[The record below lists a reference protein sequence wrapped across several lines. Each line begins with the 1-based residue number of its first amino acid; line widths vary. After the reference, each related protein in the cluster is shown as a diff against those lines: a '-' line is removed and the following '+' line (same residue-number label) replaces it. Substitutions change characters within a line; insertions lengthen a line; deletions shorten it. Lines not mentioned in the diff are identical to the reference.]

1 MRLVIDM
8 QGAQTASRFRGIGR
22 YTVSLTQA
30 MVRMASPDHEI
41 LLVVNAQIPEGLW
54 AVKRAFEGLLDQNNI
69 RVFDVPA
76 EAGDGGWGNA
86 ASEPI
91 REAFI
96 ASLKPDAVLLTSV
109 FEAHLHKAV
118 TSIGRVPSLH
128 KSAAILYDLIPLLHP
143 ETYLKSQE
151 QKDFY
156 SEKIATL
163 KKTDLLLSISESS
176 RQEALSYLGL
186 PAESIVTIS
195 AAIGPEFSPAAMDSE
210 IANDFLKTL
219 SISKKFILYTP
230 GGFDPRKNFERLIQ
244 AYSQLPEHIR
254 GNHQLVIASK
264 LEPDNRKQLIHW
276 MKQYEL
282 SESELILPGYVN
294 DEALVKLYSLTTL
307 FVFPSL
313 HEGFGLPVLEAMAC
327 GAPTIG
333 SSCTSIPEVL
343 GLEDALFDPLSVHSI
358 REKLVKALS
367 DQSYWAGLK
376 KHSTLQAKRF
386 KWDEVARKAWQALD
400 KLVADSGR
408 THDKPDAIP
417 SIEATIR
424 SVSKATR
431 HLHADEP
438 MLKMAASCIAFNR
451 GIPQRQLLLDV
462 SVLANSDARSG
473 IQRVVRSLLSE
484 CMKRPPV
491 GFTVIPVRFDGARYW
506 RANQAFPTIN
516 ADEGNKEDEV
526 VDFFQDDI
534 YVCLDLL
541 MHLGD
546 ELHCVHRDLAARG
559 VHLNYII
566 YDLLPLQNPQ
576 WWDPA
581 TGAYFRR
588 WIDAISQN
596 ANNLIC
602 ISNAVS
608 DELKEWLADNPPH
621 RPFGKAHI
629 SSFHLGADLSTSLP
643 SKGLPSDASV
653 VLENMK
659 RRTTFL
665 MVSTIEPRK
674 GHAQAIAAFEQ
685 LWSRDIDVCLVI
697 VGKQGWMVDGLVQH
711 LSAHPE
717 SGRRLLWLQNASDE
731 FLERIY
737 AESDCL
743 VMASLGEGFGLPL
756 VEAAQHKLPIIAR
769 DLPVLREIGEE
780 HAYYFHGFE
789 ASDLSLAIQQWIDL
803 WRQGKHPKSDNLPWL
818 TWRSSAAQ
826 FLKAM
831 HLSQ

>member
-22 YTVSLTQA
+22 YTLSLTQA
-30 MVRMASPDHEI
+30 MVRMASPHHEI

-54 AVKRAFEGLLDQNNI
+54 AVRRAFDGLLDQNNI

-76 EAGDGGWGNA
+76 EARDGGWGNA

-91 REAFI
+91 REAFV

-109 FEAHLHKAV
+109 FEAHIHKAV
-118 TSIGRVPSLH
+118 TSVGRAPALH

-143 ETYLKSQE
+143 EVYLQSRE

-176 RQEALSYLGL
+176 RREGLVHLGR
-186 PAESIVTIS
+186 PADSIVTVS
-195 AAIGPEFSPAAMDSE
+195 AAIGSEFSPVALDSE
-210 IANDFLKTL
+210 MASEFLRSL

-230 GGFDPRKNFERLIQ
+230 GGFDARKNFERLIQ

-254 GNHQLVIASK
+254 SDHQLVIASK

-276 MKQYEL
+276 MRQHEL
-282 SESELILPGYVN
+282 SDNELILPGYVN
-294 DEALVKLYSLTTL
+294 DEALIKLYSLTTL

-333 SSCTSIPEVL
+333 SSCTSIPEVI
-343 GLEDALFDPLSVHSI
+343 GLEEALFDPLSVRSI

-367 DQSYWAGLK
+367 DQSYWTRLK
-376 KHSTLQAKRF
+376 KHSTLQAKHF
-386 KWDEVARKAWQALD
+386 KWDEVARRAWEALE
-400 KLVADSGR
+400 KLVADTDHSQF
-408 THDKPDAIP
+408 KADATL
-417 SIEATIR
+417 STESTIR
-424 SVSKATR
+424 SVLKATR

-438 MLKMAASCIAFNR
+438 MLKKAASCIAFNQ
-451 GIPQRQLLLDV
+451 GTSQPQLLLDV

-484 CMKRPPV
+484 CMKRPPA
-491 GFTVIPVRFDGARYW
+491 GFTVIPVRFDGTRYW
-506 RANQAFPTIN
+506 RANRAFP
-516 ADEGNKEDEV
+516 AVGDAESNKADEV

-546 ELHCVHRDLAARG
+546 ELHCVHRDLAAHG
-559 VHLNYII
+559 VRLHYII

-581 TGAYFRR
+581 TGSYFRK
-588 WIDAISQN
+588 WINAIAQN
-596 ANNLIC
+596 ANSLIC
-602 ISNAVS
+602 ISSAVAE
-608 DELKEWLADNPPH
+608 ELRAWLTENPPD
-621 RPFGKAHI
+621 RPLGNAHI

-643 SKGLPSDASV
+643 SKGLPSNAEI
-653 VLENMK
+653 VLANLK
-659 RRTTFL
+659 RTTTFL

-674 GHAQAIAAFEQ
+674 GHAQVLAAFEQ
-685 LWSRDIDVCLVI
+685 LWSKDIDVCLVI
-697 VGKQGWMVDGLVQH
+697 VGKQGWMVDDLAQR
-711 LSAHPE
+711 LSNHEEA
-717 SGRRLLWLQNASDE
+717 GRRLLWLQNASDE
-731 FLERIY
+731 FLEKIY

-769 DLPVLREIGEE
+769 DLPVLREIGQE
-780 HAYYFHGFE
+780 HAYYFHGVE
-789 ASDLSLAIQQWIDL
+789 ASDLSSAIEQWIDL
-803 WRQGKHPKSDNLPWL
+803 RRQDRHPTSDHLPWL

-826 FLKAM
+826 FLQTM
-831 HLSQ
+831 QLSQ